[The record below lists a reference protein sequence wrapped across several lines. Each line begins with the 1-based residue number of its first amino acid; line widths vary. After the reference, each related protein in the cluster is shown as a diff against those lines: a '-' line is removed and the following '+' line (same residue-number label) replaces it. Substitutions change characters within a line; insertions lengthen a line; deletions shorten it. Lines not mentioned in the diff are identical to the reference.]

1 MAAPT
6 AASPSPAS
14 ARPTP
19 HSERH
24 YENARFP
31 SFQDAI
37 EAYIAEVGT
46 RPTAGVVAIAG
57 PVAGE
62 VVGPTNL
69 PRWRFRP
76 PSLASALNFSR
87 LDVINDFE
95 AVAQALPYL
104 PTGETVAVGD
114 VIEGVKGGN
123 VAVLG
128 PGTGLGVG
136 ALVRA
141 GPRWAA
147 VPSEGG
153 HAEIGA
159 PLGALGQSAR
169 DHPRPCRPRLGRA
182 CAVRARAWSVSTR
195 PCASSTAR
203 PSGCRRPRSASR
215 AIAGTDRIA
224 TEAVKLFFD
233 YLARF
238 SGDVALM
245 FAAKGGIYLYGGVVQ
260 KLSRL
265 DRAGSLPHRLRGQE
279 PARALP
285 GEDPDPPHHQFGAGP
300 DRLRRGRRRVG
311 SQAGSAAVAS
321 PGAGRR
327 RMRSITKTA
336 MATWRPALW
345 R

>member
-1 MAAPT
+1 VTGNRILLGDIGGTNSRFALADPGTTAPL
-6 AASPSPAS
+6 
-14 ARPTP
+14 
-19 HSERH
+19 SERH
-24 YENARFP
+24 YENARYG
-31 SFQDAI
+31 SFRDAI
-37 EAYIAEVGT
+37 EAYVADVGE
-46 RPTAGVVAIAG
+46 RPATGVVAIAG

-76 PSLASALNFSR
+76 PELASALGLGR

-104 PTGETVAVGD
+104 AKDETVVVGR
-114 VIEGVKGGN
+114 VTEGVKGGN

-159 PLGALGQSAR
+159 PVGRWALAHEIVRVHVGRVSGE
-169 DHPRPCRPRLGRA
+169 HVLSGPGLERLDAALREMDDLPE
-182 CAVRARAWSVSTR
+182 RL
-195 PCASSTAR
+195 TAAEI
-203 PSGCRRPRSASR
+203 GTR
-215 AIAGTDRIA
+215 AIAGTDKIA
-224 TEAVKLFFD
+224 VEAVRLFFD

-245 FAAKGGIYLYGGVVQ
+245 FAAKGGVYLYGGVVQ
-260 KLSRL
+260 KLSALMDANHFRTAFEAKSPMEHFL
-265 DRAGSLPHRLRGQE
+265 EAIPIHLITS
-279 PARALP
+279 PAP
-285 GEDPDPPHHQFGAGP
+285 GLTGC
-300 DRLRRGRRRVG
+300 
-311 SQAGSAAVAS
+311 AAVA
-321 PGAGRR
+321 A
-327 RMRSITKTA
+327 A
-336 MATWRPALW
+336 W
-345 R
+345 